1 MLAASVG
8 AGLNGTVVS
17 TELHMT
23 DPASPPPREAP
34 NILLLAATAELDRR
48 ELLTLVAQHVGRLL
62 AEQLRLVVPLASWLL
77 VFQWLVLR
85 QDVTGLRWILLGLVA
100 VVVGLMLFMEGLRL
114 GLMPLGETLG
124 RELPARSTLAR
135 VLGVTL
141 LLGIGVTF
149 AEPAIAALRAAAALI
164 DVQETPYLY
173 ALLELW
179 RIPLI
184 LAVGS
189 GVGLAALLGTL
200 RLLRG
205 WSLKPLIHL
214 ALLPTLVLTGVFG
227 LHPDL
232 QQILGLA
239 WDSGAV
245 TTGPVTVPIVL
256 ALGVGVA
263 SAVGTGNNPLAG
275 FGVVTLASLFPVLAV
290 LLLGLAAVLMLDPA
304 DILAAAA
311 MVDNEAGST
320 AAQGWLAA
328 VLAEVL
334 AAVQAVVPLVLFL
347 LLVLLLMLGSRLPRP
362 GEIAYGITLCVLGMA
377 LFKVG
382 VATGLA
388 ALGEQVGSLL
398 PTAFVAVPGVEV
410 APLYDLLPGIALV
423 LAFGALLGLGATMAE
438 PALNAL
444 GTTVEELTDGAFRN
458 RTLRMAVSIGVAI
471 GVALGIVKLLWHLPL
486 PWLLLPGYGLA
497 LALTW
502 FSREEFVNVAWD
514 SAGVTTGPITVPLVI
529 AMGLGL
535 GGATGALQGFGV
547 LALASLGPII
557 SVLTT
562 GLWARWQSSR
572 LRPMTQREAGRL

>member
-1 MLAASVG
+1 MS
-8 AGLNGTVVS
+8 
-17 TELHMT
+17 EPH
-23 DPASPPPREAP
+23 PRPTSEAP
-34 NILLLAATAELDRR
+34 NILLLAATAQLDRR
-48 ELLTLVAQHVGRLL
+48 ELLALVAQHVSRLL

-85 QDVTGLRWILLGLVA
+85 QDVTGLPWILLGLVA

-124 RELPARSTLAR
+124 RELPARSTLSR

-164 DVQETPYLY
+164 DVEETPYLY

-179 RIPLI
+179 RLPLV

-205 WSLKPLIHL
+205 WSLKPLLHV
-214 ALLPTLVLTGVFG
+214 ALLPTLILTGIYG

-263 SAVGTGNNPLAG
+263 SAVGTGDNPLAG

-311 MVDNEAGST
+311 MIEQQSESAPES
-320 AAQGWLAA
+320 GWLSD
-328 VLAEVL
+328 VFGEVL
-334 AAVQAVVPLVLFL
+334 AALQAVVPLVLFL
-347 LLVLLLMLGSRLPRP
+347 LLVLVGMLRSRLPRP
-362 GEIAYGITLCVLGMA
+362 AEIAYGIVLCIIGMA
-377 LFKVG
+377 LFKIG
-382 VATGLA
+382 VVAGLA
-388 ALGEQVGSLL
+388 ALGEQVGRLL
-398 PTAFVAVPGVEV
+398 PTAFVAVPEV
-410 APLYDLLPGIALV
+410 DASPLYDVLPGIVLV
-423 LAFGALLGLGATMAE
+423 LAFGAVLGLGATMAE

-458 RTLRMAVSIGVAI
+458 RTLRMAVSIGVAA
-471 GVALGIVKLLWHLPL
+471 GVALGIVKLLWHVPL

-497 LALTW
+497 LVLTW
-502 FSREEFVNVAWD
+502 LSREEFVNVAWD

-535 GGATGALQGFGV
+535 GGATGALQGFGI
-547 LALASLGPII
+547 LALASLGPIV

-562 GLWARWQSSR
+562 GLWARWQARGR
-572 LRPMTQREAGRL
+572 LLETRREAAT

>member
-1 MLAASVG
+1 MT
-8 AGLNGTVVS
+8 AG
-17 TELHMT
+17 
-23 DPASPPPREAP
+23 PPQPPSEAP
-34 NILLLAATAELDRR
+34 NILLLAATAELSRR
-48 ELLTLVAQHVGRLL
+48 ELLALVLQHVGRLL
-62 AEQLRLVVPLASWLL
+62 AEQLRLVLPLAAWLL
-77 VFQWLVLR
+77 AFQWLVLR
-85 QDVTGLRWILLGLVA
+85 QDVTGLPWILLGLAA

-164 DVQETPYLY
+164 DVDETPYLY

-179 RIPLI
+179 RLPLV

-205 WSLKPLIHL
+205 WSLKPLIHI
-214 ALLPTLVLTGVFG
+214 ALLPTLALTLVYG

-263 SAVGTGNNPLAG
+263 SAVGTGNHPLAG

-304 DILAAAA
+304 DIQAAAA
-311 MVDNEAGST
+311 LVEARPVAGGGGLGT
-320 AAQGWLAA
+320 ILT
-328 VLAEVL
+328 EVL
-334 AAVQAVVPLVLFL
+334 AALQAVVPLVLFL
-347 LLVLLLMLGSRLPRP
+347 LLVLLGMLRSRLRRP
-362 GEIAYGITLCVLGMA
+362 GEIAYGIVLCVLGMA
-377 LFKVG
+377 LFKIG
-382 VATGLA
+382 VVTGLA

-398 PTAFVAVPGVEV
+398 PTAFMAVEGVAA
-410 APLYDLLPGIALV
+410 APLYGWLPGVLLV
-423 LAFGALLGLGATMAE
+423 LAFAAVLGLGATMAE

-458 RTLRMAVSIGVAI
+458 RTLRMAVSIGVAV

-497 LALTW
+497 LVLTW
-502 FSREEFVNVAWD
+502 VSREEFVNVAWD

-535 GGATGALQGFGV
+535 GGASGALQGFGV

-557 SVLTT
+557 SVLAT
-562 GLWARWQSSR
+562 GLWARSQSRRRLPEMTIGDSR
-572 LRPMTQREAGRL
+572 T

>member
-1 MLAASVG
+1 
-8 AGLNGTVVS
+8 
-17 TELHMT
+17 MT
-23 DPASPPPREAP
+23 TSSPQPPPEAP

-48 ELLTLVAQHVGRLL
+48 ELLALVLQHVGRLL
-62 AEQLRLVVPLASWLL
+62 AEQLRLVLPLAAWLL
-77 VFQWLVLR
+77 AFQWLVLR
-85 QDVTGLRWILLGLVA
+85 QEAAGLPWILMGLAA

-114 GLMPLGETLG
+114 GLMPLGEALG
-124 RELPARSTLAR
+124 RELPARSHLAR

-141 LLGIGVTF
+141 LLGIGLTF

-164 DVQETPYLY
+164 DVEETPYLY

-179 RIPLI
+179 RLPLV

-205 WSLKPLIHL
+205 WSLKPLIHI
-214 ALLPTLVLTGVFG
+214 ALLPTLVLTVAYG

-232 QQILGLA
+232 RQIIGLA

-263 SAVGTGNNPLAG
+263 SAVGTGNHPLAG

-304 DILAAAA
+304 EIQAAAA
-311 MVDNEAGST
+311 LAEIRPVAGGGFGT
-320 AAQGWLAA
+320 MLT
-328 VLAEVL
+328 EVL
-334 AAVQAVVPLVLFL
+334 AALQAVVPLVLFL
-347 LLVLLLMLGSRLPRP
+347 LLVLLGMLRSRLRRP
-362 GEIAYGITLCVLGMA
+362 GEIAYGIVLCVLGMA
-377 LFKVG
+377 LFKIG
-382 VATGLA
+382 VVTGLA
-388 ALGEQVGSLL
+388 VLGEQVGSQL
-398 PTAFVAVPGVEV
+398 PTAFIAVEGVAT
-410 APLYDLLPGIALV
+410 APLYAPLPGLLLV
-423 LAFGALLGLGATMAE
+423 LAFGAVLGLGATMAE

-458 RTLRMAVSIGVAI
+458 RTLRMAVSIGVAL
-471 GVALGIVKLLWHLPL
+471 GVALGIFKLLWHLPL

-497 LALTW
+497 LVLTW

-529 AMGLGL
+529 AMGPGL
-535 GGATGALQGFGV
+535 GGASGALQGFGV
-547 LALASLGPII
+547 LALASLGPIVT
-557 SVLTT
+557 VLVT
-562 GLWARWQSSR
+562 GLWARRQNRRR
-572 LRPMTQREAGRL
+572 LPEMT

>member
-1 MLAASVG
+1 
-8 AGLNGTVVS
+8 
-17 TELHMT
+17 MT
-23 DPASPPPREAP
+23 TPPSRTPREAP
-34 NILLLAATAELDRR
+34 NILLLAATAQLDRR

-62 AEQLRLVVPLASWLL
+62 GEQLRLVVPLAAWLL

-85 QDVTGLRWILLGLVA
+85 QDVLGLPWILLGLVA
-100 VVVGLMLFMEGLRL
+100 VVLGLMLFMEGLRL

-164 DVQETPYLY
+164 DVNETPYLY

-179 RIPLI
+179 RLPLI

-205 WSLKPLIHL
+205 WSLKPLLHV
-214 ALLPTLVLTGVFG
+214 ALLPTLALTGLFA

-232 QQILGLA
+232 QQVLGLA

-263 SAVGTGNNPLAG
+263 SAVGTGDNPLAG

-304 DILAAAA
+304 DIRAAAA
-311 MVDNEAGST
+311 LVESEAEPMTG
-320 AAQGWLAA
+320 QGWLGPA
-328 VLAEVL
+328 VKEVL
-334 AAVQAVVPLVLFL
+334 GAVQAVVPLVLFL
-347 LLVLLLMLGSRLPRP
+347 LLVLVGMLRSRLPRP
-362 GEIAYGITLCVLGMA
+362 GEIAYGIVLCVLGMA

-382 VATGLA
+382 VVTGLA
-388 ALGEQVGSLL
+388 ALGEQVGGLL
-398 PTAFVAVPGVEV
+398 PAAFTVVPGVDA
-410 APLYDLLPGIALV
+410 APLYGLLPGIALV
-423 LAFGALLGLGATMAE
+423 LAFGAVLGLGATMAE

-458 RTLRMAVSIGVAI
+458 RTLRMAVSIGVAL
-471 GVALGIVKLLWHLPL
+471 GVALGIVKLLWHVPL

-497 LALTW
+497 LVLTW
-502 FSREEFVNVAWD
+502 VSREEFVNVAWD

-535 GGATGALQGFGV
+535 GGATAALQGFGV
-547 LALASLGPII
+547 LALASLGPIV

-562 GLWARWQSSR
+562 GLWARWQSDR
-572 LRPMTQREAGRL
+572 LRPQSQWEAGRS

>member
-1 MLAASVG
+1 
-8 AGLNGTVVS
+8 
-17 TELHMT
+17 MT
-23 DPASPPPREAP
+23 ARPAPPPRQAP
-34 NILLLAATAELDRR
+34 DLLLLSATADLTRR
-48 ELLTLVAQHVGRLL
+48 QLAALVARRVGRLL
-62 AEQLRLVVPLASWLL
+62 TEQLRLVVPLAAWL
-77 VFQWLVLR
+77 VAFQWLVLR
-85 QDVTGLRWILLGLVA
+85 QEVTDLPWILLGLVA

-135 VLGVTL
+135 VLVVTL

-164 DVQETPYLY
+164 DVNETPYLY

-179 RIPLI
+179 RLPLI
-184 LAVGS
+184 LTVGG

-205 WSLKPLIHL
+205 WSLKPLIYIVL
-214 ALLPTLVLTGVFG
+214 IPTLTLTLAFG

-263 SAVGTGNNPLAG
+263 SAVGTGDNPLAG
-275 FGVVTLASLFPVLAV
+275 FGVVTLASLFPVLGV
-290 LLLGLAAVLMLDPA
+290 LLLGLAAVLTLDPL
-304 DILAAAA
+304 DIRAAAA
-311 MVDNEAGST
+311 IVETQAFSTGGGLGMVIAEA
-320 AAQGWLAA
+320 LAA
-328 VLAEVL
+328 L
-334 AAVQAVVPLVLFL
+334 QAVVPLVLFL
-347 LLVLLLMLGSRLPRP
+347 LLVLVGMLRSRLPRP
-362 GEIAYGITLCVLGMA
+362 GEIAYGIGLCVLGMA
-377 LFKVG
+377 LFKIG
-382 VATGLA
+382 VETGLA

-398 PTAFVAVPGVEV
+398 PMAIMAVPGVES
-410 APLYDLLPGIALV
+410 APLYGLLPGVMMV
-423 LAFGALLGLGATMAE
+423 LTFGAVLGLGATMAE

-444 GTTVEELTDGAFRN
+444 GNTVEDLTDGAFRN
-458 RTLRMAVSIGVAI
+458 RTLRLAVSIGVAA
-471 GVALGIVKLLWHLPL
+471 GVTLGIVKLLLDLPL
-486 PWLLLPGYGLA
+486 PWLLLPGYGVA

-502 FSREEFVNVAWD
+502 VSREDFVNVAWD

-535 GGATGALQGFGV
+535 GGAAGAMQGFGV
-547 LALASLGPII
+547 LALASLGPIV
-557 SVLTT
+557 SVLAT
-562 GLWARWQSSR
+562 GLWSHRQSR
-572 LRPMTQREAGRL
+572 RRPPQATGEAIHA

>member
-1 MLAASVG
+1 MLAWLVG
-8 AGLNGTVVS
+8 L
-17 TELHMT
+17 LMT
-23 DPASPPPREAP
+23 DPTSQSPAEAP
-34 NILLLAATAELDRR
+34 NILLLAATAELSRR
-48 ELLTLVAQHVGRLL
+48 ELLALVLQHVGRLL
-62 AEQLRLVVPLASWLL
+62 AEQLRLVVPLAAWLL
-77 VFQWLVLR
+77 TFQWLVLR
-85 QDVTGLRWILLGLVA
+85 QEVADLPWILLGLAAVA
-100 VVVGLMLFMEGLRL
+100 VGLMLFMEGLRL

-124 RELPARSTLAR
+124 RELPARSRLSR
-135 VLGVTL
+135 VLVVTL

-164 DVQETPYLY
+164 DVEETPYLY

-179 RIPLI
+179 RLPLI

-214 ALLPTLVLTGVFG
+214 ALLPTLVLTFLFG
-227 LHPDL
+227 MHPDL

-263 SAVGTGNNPLAG
+263 SAVGTGNHPLAG
-275 FGVVTLASLFPVLAV
+275 FGIVTLASLFPVLAV

-304 DILAAAA
+304 EIQAAAA
-311 MVDNEAGST
+311 
-320 AAQGWLAA
+320 
-328 VLAEVL
+328 LAETRALTPNGGLGTILREVV
-334 AAVQAVVPLVLFL
+334 AALQAVIPLVLFL
-347 LLVLLLMLGSRLPRP
+347 LLVLVGMLRSRLRRP
-362 GEIAYGITLCVLGMA
+362 GEMAYGILLCVLGMA
-377 LFKVG
+377 LFKIG
-382 VATGLA
+382 VVTGLA

-398 PTAFVAVPGVEV
+398 PTAFMAVEGVASS
-410 APLYDLLPGIALV
+410 PLYDRLPGVMLV
-423 LAFGALLGLGATMAE
+423 LVFGAALGLGATMAE

-458 RTLRMAVSIGVAI
+458 RTLRMAVSIGVAA

-497 LALTW
+497 LLLTW

-535 GGATGALQGFGV
+535 GGASGALQGFGV
-547 LALASLGPII
+547 LALASLGPIV
-557 SVLTT
+557 SVLAT
-562 GLWARWQSSR
+562 GLWARWQNRQR
-572 LRPMTQREAGRL
+572 LPETIKEAGGI